1 MAKNEG
7 TVTIPIDRYLELTKF
22 VEDVSAKETMYI
34 YRFDGADHYVVL
46 TKDEFTTSIQEK
58 NKLLEKDND
67 DFARHNDALQ
77 KRIADFNSKSWYQR
91 VFKSHV

>member
-22 VEDVSAKETMYI
+22 LEDVLSDKIIYI
-34 YRFDGADHYVVL
+34 YGLDGRNM
-46 TKDEFTTSIQEK
+46 FTTLTAEEFIDYVKKE
-58 NKLLEKDND
+58 ND

-77 KRIADFNSKSWYQR
+77 KRIADFNKKPWYQR
-91 VFKSHV
+91 VFKSNV